1 MRVLLLCQSIC
12 CKTGRRHS
20 VYVAVPCDM
29 QPPARMVWEKK
40 CPRFLKPHANDKM
53 LNSGS
58 RRLGSVLQSLCRSS
72 QRGWGRRRRPG
83 PWPESCLLLFESGM
97 PLAVEER
104 LWRRWCVPGTPAQ
117 LASCSGLQDC
127 RMMNSA
133 MWSHIL
139 FYSSP
144 LTSDELRSEWV
155 EYMKVSQHQGRVREN
170 TELNFQLSALVN
182 GNEKKKNQKRL
193 ATFCSEWPPTTT

>member
-1 MRVLLLCQSIC
+1 
-12 CKTGRRHS
+12 
-20 VYVAVPCDM
+20 
-29 QPPARMVWEKK
+29 
-40 CPRFLKPHANDKM
+40 
-53 LNSGS
+53 
-58 RRLGSVLQSLCRSS
+58 
-72 QRGWGRRRRPG
+72 
-83 PWPESCLLLFESGM
+83 
-97 PLAVEER
+97 
-104 LWRRWCVPGTPAQ
+104 
-117 LASCSGLQDC
+117 
-127 RMMNSA
+127 MMNSA

-193 ATFCSEWPPTTT
+193 ATFCSE